1 MEPDEKSKVLS
12 IMFMKTLN
20 LLISLISWTL
30 RTSIEQADSLQT
42 GNPSSSSN
50 YKIDASKAFWHFDMG
65 SFVWQMALFPTCFL
79 VLYMLH
85 NEAKSCFLKLH
96 LITLL
101 ISQDSMYLTFSAGAI
116 WCPRGIQ
123 HCFVSKDAL

>member
-1 MEPDEKSKVLS
+1 MDHEEKSKVISL
-12 IMFMKTLN
+12 MFMTISN
-20 LLISLISWTL
+20 LWISMISWTF
-30 RTSIEQADSLQT
+30 RTCIEQADSLLT
-42 GNPSSSSN
+42 GNPSSN

-123 HCFVSKDAL
+123 HCFVSKEAL